1 MTMKSDFSSSMFNES
16 NLNYDLLKKI
26 YEEFVNSNMGKLVI
40 KISPKLK
47 NELRDLIEILNS
59 RPPRVMT
66 IGRRGSGKSSLINA
80 FLGSRVLKVGSVI
93 AQTPTNEW
101 LTIESGNK
109 TIEILD
115 SRGAGEGEKVRNA
128 IHGNALDSIS
138 EAIQEKY
145 PDTILFL
152 VKAKEVDANIEHDI
166 EFLNKVYKVI
176 KSNYSD
182 SKVSV
187 IGVVTQVDELD
198 PIRVY
203 KPFNDNTKQKN
214 IYTAVKHLYDMM
226 YKYFDDKDLKLNVVP
241 VSAYMHFG
249 EDGRLIDD
257 LRWNIDT
264 LAEEISKNIPSQAQ
278 MAFAKMTEV
287 KKVQS
292 EIAEKIV
299 NIFTAITGTIGAEPI
314 PAADLPILTSLQ
326 ITMISMVAAISGRSL
341 ALKSMKEMLAAIGIN
356 IGGAFLLREIARAL
370 SKLWVGY
377 GNLISGAIAG
387 GTTKIY
393 GKAAI
398 DYFINNKDENTIRK
412 AVDNELMNIRETST

>member
-1 MTMKSDFSSSMFNES
+1 MTMNSDFSDNMFNES
-16 NLNYDLLKKI
+16 NVNYELLKKI
-26 YEEFVNSNMGKLVI
+26 YEEFVNSTMGKLVI

-47 NELRDLIEILNS
+47 NELRDLIEILNF

-80 FLGSRVLKVGSVI
+80 FLGTRALKVGSVI
-93 AQTPTNEW
+93 AQTPANEW

-109 TIEILD
+109 KIEILD
-115 SRGAGEGEKVRNA
+115 SRGAGEGEKVKNA
-128 IHGNALDSIS
+128 VHGTALESIS
-138 EAIQEKY
+138 AAIKEKY

-166 EFLNKVYKVI
+166 EFLNGVYKVI

-203 KPFNDNTKQKN
+203 PPFDNSFKQEN

-226 YKYFDDKDLKLNVVP
+226 YKYFDDKNVKLNVVP
-241 VSAYMHFG
+241 VSAYMQFDS
-249 EDGRLIDD
+249 DGRLVDD

-264 LAEEISKNIPSQAQ
+264 LAEEMAKNIPSQAQ

-292 EIAEKIV
+292 EIAEKVV

-326 ITMISMVAAISGRSL
+326 ITMISMIAAVSGRSL
-341 ALKSMKEMLAAIGIN
+341 ELKSMKEMLAAIGIN
-356 IGGAFLLREIARAL
+356 IGGAFILREIARAL

-377 GNLISGAIAG
+377 GNAISGAIAG

-393 GKAAI
+393 GRAAI
-398 DYFINNKDENTIRK
+398 DYFINNKDENVIRK
-412 AVDNELMNIRETST
+412 TVDKELIAIQKV